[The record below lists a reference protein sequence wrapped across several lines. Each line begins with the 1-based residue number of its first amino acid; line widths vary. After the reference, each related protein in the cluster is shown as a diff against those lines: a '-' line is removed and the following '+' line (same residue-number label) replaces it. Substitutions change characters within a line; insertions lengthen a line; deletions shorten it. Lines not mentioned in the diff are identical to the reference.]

1 MISVRLLSDPELQDL
16 LRKANV
22 TETDIMEYA
31 DGVLA
36 PRRRLAVRTAL
47 ANYPDLMQ
55 LLESYLFTRGPVASA
70 FTELYSQSSSEQLL
84 SRLEQA
90 EQPPARPRRKL
101 FSFSRSNLPPFKLK
115 FRAPV
120 IAAFAALAA
129 VVLTAWFMNQRIN
142 EMKLVNQQVSQ
153 RINEINQV
161 NQQLSQRMTQMVRDF
176 VPPDKQG
183 VAAPPLLQQALE
195 STPMGQSARL
205 ADHIAVKPQLTFFSR
220 LEIWCREFG
229 LVYGDNA
236 LWLGQLACRDKDGV
250 WRVRIETNPRL
261 LLGKEYPAGE
271 EGEGVLARAR
281 DDLKH
286 RDVGDMLGPEKEK
299 PLLENH
305 WQGKP

>member
-1 MISVRLLSDPELQDL
+1 MISVRLLSDAELQDL

-47 ANYPDLMQ
+47 ATYPDLMQ

-70 FTELYSQSSSEQLL
+70 FTELYSQSSSERLL

-90 EQPPARPRRKL
+90 GQPPARPRRKL

-142 EMKLVNQQVSQ
+142 EMKLVNQQ
-153 RINEINQV
+153 
-161 NQQLSQRMTQMVRDF
+161 LSQRMTLMVRDF

-195 STPMGQSARL
+195 ATPMGQSARL